1 MSATKRANEEQEQEQ
16 EEAPP
21 PAKMARAEVSLE
33 SPRAAKLLMEVELQ
47 LDLYLQL
54 EGSGVYKTAITPIT
68 WEATYIPFVNLA
80 VPRRIIEL
88 LHKGVRLPVGRPQ
101 VFGSALGFS
110 DVKWSLQSMEEIL
123 EGCSR
128 LPAAA
133 TAETCDDIDAL
144 VTEIASELAMCF
156 NSQEPNDALA
166 EAYRDEMNRL
176 VERAHRDGMRFT
188 ECLQRDAR
196 AKVAP
201 PGLSPSHKRVPKA
214 PETRSDVRARLSVE
228 PRPKALGAH
237 GGGQRQGFVT
247 VDVLPDRRADPRPFD
262 PASASDMARYAQLP
276 AGQVYLFQ

>member
-1 MSATKRANEEQEQEQ
+1 MSAAKRANEEQEQ

-21 PAKMARAEVSLE
+21 PAKMARTEVSLE

-54 EGSGVYKTAITPIT
+54 EGSGVYKMAITPAGN
-68 WEATYIPFVNLA
+68 EATFHPFVNLA
-80 VPRRIIEL
+80 VPGRIIQL
-88 LHKGVRLPVGRPQ
+88 WRKGVRLPVGKPQ
-101 VFGSALGFS
+101 VLDIWCFE
-110 DVKWSLQSMEEIL
+110 DVKHSLQSMQEIL
-123 EGCSR
+123 EGCAR

-176 VERAHRDGMRFT
+176 IERAHRDGVRFT
-188 ECLQRDAR
+188 ESLLSDAW

-201 PGLSPSHKRVPKA
+201 PGYRQHPWERDERVPKA
-214 PETRSDVRARLSVE
+214 PETSAS
-228 PRPKALGAH
+228 
-237 GGGQRQGFVT
+237 GQRQGFVT
-247 VDVLPDRRADPRPFD
+247 VDAIPNRRVDPKPRAIPMPNGVMLSWEPLTADQIL
-262 PASASDMARYAQLP
+262 ARAIRRSFP
-276 AGQVYLFQ
+276 VKP